1 MTPPTLDA
9 PSVLVVENNPE
20 VLNLIVSMVA
30 AQGWK
35 PLPARSL
42 AEARRSIAAETV
54 NAVISDVELDDGDGI
69 TLVRE
74 MRRSAA
80 TPVPTVMMSSYASPE
95 VRLMAQRAGAVEL
108 LPKPF
113 RLEQLSSI
121 LSRELQASV
130 APESR

>member
-1 MTPPTLDA
+1 MTSTALHV

-20 VLNLIVSMVA
+20 VLRLIVSLVNS
-30 AQGWK
+30 QGWRA
-35 PLPARSL
+35 LPARSL

-54 NAVISDVELDDGDGI
+54 NAVISDVELDDGDGL

-74 MRRSAA
+74 MRRAAA
-80 TPVPTVMMSSYASPE
+80 TSVPTIMMSSYASPE
-95 VRLMAQRAGAVEL
+95 VRHMAQRAGAIEL

-121 LSRELQASV
+121 LSRELHGSAAREPQ
-130 APESR
+130 